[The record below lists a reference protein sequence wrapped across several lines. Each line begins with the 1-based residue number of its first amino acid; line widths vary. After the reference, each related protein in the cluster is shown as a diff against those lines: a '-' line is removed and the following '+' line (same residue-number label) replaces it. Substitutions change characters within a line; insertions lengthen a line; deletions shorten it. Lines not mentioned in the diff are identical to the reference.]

1 MTKGFTKVDN
11 NILLNSSL
19 SLEAKG
25 LYSILKHLS
34 TIPNFIIR
42 RDYVKGIS
50 GYGETAFRRVW
61 KELKEKGLLLEA
73 KLREKGR
80 YIYKYVLNTNEEIK
94 KPKVPEE
101 KQPPVGNAAGKRL
114 DTKQEMSVTDLD
126 IKIISKSTG
135 FTDEQ
140 SKEILEAANNNTSK
154 VMESYQYAKEQNDVR
169 NIFKYTKWAVKNL
182 ANHVNIFSNKKKP
195 SFNNFK
201 QRTYDFKKLES
212 ALLHGKFYE
221 LPV

>member
-61 KELKEKGLLLEA
+61 KELKEKGLLLET

-80 YIYKYVLNTNEEIK
+80 YIYKYVLNTKEEIK
-94 KPKVPEE
+94 KLKAPEE
-101 KQPPVGNAAGKRL
+101 KQPVDNVGRKMH

-126 IKIISKSTG
+126 IKTISKSTG
-135 FTDEQ
+135 FTDGQ
-140 SKEILEAANNNTSK
+140 SKEVLEAANNNTSK

-182 ANHVNIFSNKKKP
+182 ANHVNIFSNKKEP

-212 ALLHGKFYE
+212 ALLHGEFYE